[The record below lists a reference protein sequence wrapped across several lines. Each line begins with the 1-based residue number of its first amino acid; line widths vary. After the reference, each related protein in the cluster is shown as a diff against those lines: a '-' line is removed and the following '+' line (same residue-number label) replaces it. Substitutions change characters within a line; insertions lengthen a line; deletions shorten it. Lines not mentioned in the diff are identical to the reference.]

1 MIRISIAV
9 MLSNKRCE
17 LWIHSY
23 IYIHRTIFCLDINKN
38 SANTAEYVVSE
49 GQNKNEAFQVIVV
62 VILEYVIVY
71 NSNTTCIPWVYKT
84 MYEDMFHTMLQI
96 I

>member
-1 MIRISIAV
+1 

-17 LWIHSY
+17 LWIQ
-23 IYIHRTIFCLDINKN
+23 RTIFCLDINKN

-62 VILEYVIVY
+62 VNLEYVIVY